1 MKRLLLLAAVAAL
14 TLSACNKNDTFIS
27 PTDPKIAYS
36 GRIDMTDTTSLA
48 FTFPGVAAEICFDA
62 PAVTMATTPGA
73 GSFMVEIDDRAPFK
87 ISLGENDSI
96 VCLADSL
103 TDGEHRLRVSYAM
116 EGHDNHP
123 AFRGFYLA
131 DGGRL
136 TRRPDEKKLKI
147 EFIGNSITCGYGL
160 ETDDPEEHFTYD
172 TENHYYTY
180 AAQTARNLN
189 ADYNVVARSGI
200 GVYRNYNGSREGND
214 EMTMRDIYGR
224 TLYDRPD
231 PQWDFSRFT
240 PDIVCLNLGT
250 NDTSLDNYDT
260 ELMTAAYRDMVS
272 RIRKVYPD
280 ARIVLLTGSM
290 LQGKAL
296 EDVKTM
302 LDSIAGDARAQGDL
316 GIYRFDMTPQDG
328 TLGYGADWHP
338 SRRQADKMAA
348 ELTGFL
354 KTIID

>member
-14 TLSACNKNDTFIS
+14 TLSACHKNDTFIS

-87 ISLGENDSI
+87 ISIGENDSI

-103 TDGEHRLRVSYAM
+103 TGGEHRLRVSYIM

-131 DGGRL
+131 DGGSL
-136 TRRPDEKKLKI
+136 TRRPDQKKLKI

-160 ETDDPEEHFTYD
+160 DTDNPEEHFTYE

-180 AAQTARNLN
+180 AAQTARNLD

-200 GVYRNYNGSREGND
+200 GVYRNYNGSREGKD
-214 EMTMRDIYGR
+214 QMTMPDIYGR

-260 ELMTAAYRDMVS
+260 ELMTSAYRGMVG
-272 RIRKVYPD
+272 RIRQAYPG

-302 LDSIAGDARAQGDL
+302 LDTIAEDARANGDPE
-316 GIYRFDMTPQDG
+316 IYRFDMTPQDG
-328 TLGYGADWHP
+328 SLGYGADWHP
-338 SRRQADKMAA
+338 SRLQADKMAV